1 MNLFLAD
8 YLYDINLAI
17 PNVNG
22 EKVSIKHVVDGIPF
36 NAEFLIRRIP
46 ISSIP
51 HDDDKKLTE
60 YLHKLY
66 QEKVSQNMK

>member
-1 MNLFLAD
+1 MFLAD

-22 EKVSIKHVVDGIPF
+22 EKVSIKHVRDGIPF
-36 NAEFLIRRIP
+36 NAEFFLRRIP

-51 HDDDKKLTE
+51 YDDDKKLTE

-66 QEKVSQNMK
+66 QEKVLSNDPIL